1 MFSPFCKD
9 TARFVGYEICF
20 SDPGGSFETNTT
32 ATLDPG
38 ASHTTPV
45 PVPTNAIPGSKPC
58 GKWHSISPGDE
69 CGKVALA
76 NGITLEDFYYLNP
89 KLNTK
94 CTNLLLDIAY
104 CVAAVGDISTYSDY
118 PTPIRNDLDSPLFSV
133 STSISR
139 VSRC

>member
-1 MFSPFCKD
+1 M
-9 TARFVGYEICF
+9 
-20 SDPGGSFETNTT
+20 
-32 ATLDPG
+32 
-38 ASHTTPV
+38 
-45 PVPTNAIPGSKPC
+45 
-58 GKWHSISPGDE
+58 
-69 CGKVALA
+69 ALA
-76 NGITLEDFYYLNP
+76 NVITLEDFYYLNP

-118 PTPIRNDLDSPLFSV
+118 PTPTRNDLDSPLFSV